1 MDPKALEEA
10 QQAAELVER
19 EDLLSVLPDEIRMKA
34 EVLYA
39 EAMDQYI
46 RILGTRNGSRLVQK
60 PHIRDSIRKARY
72 VLPFFTA

>member
-1 MDPKALEEA
+1 MDPKVLEEA

-39 EAMDQYI
+39 EAMDQYTRIWNPKQQQAGSSRISEI
-46 RILGTRNGSRLVQK
+46 RSGKLST
-60 PHIRDSIRKARY
+60 
-72 VLPFFTA
+72 